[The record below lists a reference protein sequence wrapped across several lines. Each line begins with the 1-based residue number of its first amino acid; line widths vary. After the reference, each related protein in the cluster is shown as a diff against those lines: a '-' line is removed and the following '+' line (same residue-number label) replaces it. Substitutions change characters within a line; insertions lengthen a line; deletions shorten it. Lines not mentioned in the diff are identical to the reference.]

1 MFLRTLKSNSTDIFL
16 DCLMPTVCWVFPS
29 GSFVFAKHSDFDFYS
44 PTNHSAFLYIYKY
57 IYKKIYIY
65 LCQKSYIIC
74 LIDSSYSGFGSQ
86 SNKEVELRYI

>member
-44 PTNHSAFLYIYKY
+44 PTNHSAF
-57 IYKKIYIY
+57 IYIY
-65 LCQKSYIIC
+65 VKKSYIIC